1 VLRWQ
6 VHPNRSAKTVCGKQH
21 RIEAP
26 RGERLNVM
34 AALFGDGSVM
44 HSNPCCSTT
53 AERFPGFVAELAKPI
68 TNSKRLSP

>member
-6 VHPNRSAKTVCGKQH
+6 VHPNRSAKPVCHEQH

-26 RGERLNVM
+26 
-34 AALFGDGSVM
+34 
-44 HSNPCCSTT
+44 
-53 AERFPGFVAELAKPI
+53 RFPGFVAELAKPI